1 MTLRNRLAPAA
12 FAAALLAAG
21 AAAAGPAMH
30 VVKTATCGCC
40 TAWVEHMQEAGF
52 DVEVENAAQG
62 ELMALKVRLGLQQD
76 QISCH
81 TARVEGYVIEGHVP
95 AEDVKRL
102 LDQRPD
108 AIGLAVP
115 GMPLGS
121 PGMDFGNES
130 QPYETLLI
138 GDDGETE
145 VFARHR

>member
-1 MTLRNRLAPAA
+1 MAIRNLFAPT

-21 AAAAGPAMH
+21 AAAAAPAMH

-40 TAWVEHMQEAGF
+40 TAWVERMQEAGF

-62 ELMALKVRLGLQQD
+62 ELMALKVELGLQED

-102 LDQRPD
+102 LEERPD
-108 AIGLAVP
+108 ALGLAVP

-121 PGMDFGNES
+121 PGMDFGDES
-130 QPYETLLI
+130 EPYETLLI
-138 GDDGETE
+138 DDEGKAE
-145 VFARHR
+145 VFASHP